1 MRKLT
6 TQEFIEK
13 AKKVHGN
20 KYNYS
25 KVEYIKS
32 GLKVCI
38 ICPEREVIYT
48 LDGKYYKL
56 YYFDCYY
63 EYELAEGPL
72 EVYPVEK
79 TITVYEY

>member
-38 ICPEREVIYT
+38 ICPEHGEFWQIANAHLQGQGCPECAKEINAYNQT
-48 LDGKYYKL
+48 YKMGRVKRHI
-56 YYFDCYY
+56 CI
-63 EYELAEGPL
+63 E
-72 EVYPVEK
+72 
-79 TITVYEY
+79 T